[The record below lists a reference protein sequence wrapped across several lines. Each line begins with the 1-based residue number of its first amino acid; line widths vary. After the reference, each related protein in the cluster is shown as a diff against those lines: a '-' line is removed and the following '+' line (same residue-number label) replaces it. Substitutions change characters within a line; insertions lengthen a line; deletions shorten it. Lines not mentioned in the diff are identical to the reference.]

1 MMTRKFKE
9 EPEKIKL
16 STRIDQNGKWE
27 IILSVVRLNIAIL
40 CQSSLDFKV
49 WSSFF

>member
-9 EPEKIKL
+9 EPDKIKL
-16 STRIDQNGKWE
+16 SARVDQNAKWE
-27 IILSVVRLNIAIL
+27 IILSVVKVNIGI

-49 WSSFF
+49 RSSFF